1 MRDDDELEEETRSGK
16 RRMARG
22 SCGGRGS
29 QLGGGLYTRDR
40 QILRD
45 GEQLDSQSRNNSR
58 CDGEDDLFSH
68 WHHWMTM
75 MRLLCL
81 PDLLNLTATCPDPS
95 LNSQTRW
102 ISSISAPRLTDQP
115 IRGPLLMDQQAAAHP
130 LV

>member
-1 MRDDDELEEETRSGK
+1 MSWKK
-16 RRMARG
+16 RREVDREGWREAVVVAVVPNR
-22 SCGGRGS
+22 
-29 QLGGGLYTRDR
+29 GGLYTRDR